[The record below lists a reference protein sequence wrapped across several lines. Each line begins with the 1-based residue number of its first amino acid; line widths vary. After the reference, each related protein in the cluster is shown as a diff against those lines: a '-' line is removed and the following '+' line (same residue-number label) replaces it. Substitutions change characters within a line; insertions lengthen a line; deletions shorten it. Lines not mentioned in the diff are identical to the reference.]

1 MYIETKISLSLFLS
15 LSFFLLSTPFIC
27 NPNAFSYMSLSYI
40 LLDRK
45 IQLQISRAKL
55 VWRSHYI
62 HTLKNGFT
70 KDFIIIVNFIEQL
83 YCFLFLFFKYI
94 FIVDIYTILCIT
106 HAINRSNQLIYAL
119 TLILDSFV
127 IYVLQDPIH
136 SWYRTFCFS
145 PLLHCSSFFPIVPPR
160 QNFPTQHRH
169 HVTLLFLLPPSIYP
183 HTRA

>member
-1 MYIETKISLSLFLS
+1 MQPLHSSKKWFYKRFYYYRKFHRTIILF
-15 LSFFLLSTPFIC
+15 SFTF
-27 NPNAFSYMSLSYI
+27 
-40 LLDRK
+40 
-45 IQLQISRAKL
+45 
-55 VWRSHYI
+55 
-62 HTLKNGFT
+62 
-70 KDFIIIVNFIEQL
+70 
-83 YCFLFLFFKYI
+83 FFKCI

-106 HAINRSNQLIYAL
+106 YAINRSNQLVYAL

-145 PLLHCSSFFPIVPPR
+145 PLLHCSSFFPIVSPR

>member
-1 MYIETKISLSLFLS
+1 MYIETKISLSL
-15 LSFFLLSTPFIC
+15 SFSLLSTPFIC
-27 NPNAFSYMSLSYI
+27 NLNVFSYMSLSYI
-40 LLDRK
+40 LLDKK
-45 IQLQISRAKL
+45 IQLQISRIKL
-55 VWRSHYI
+55 VRCSHYI
-62 HTLKNGFT
+62 LPKNGFT

-83 YCFLFLFFKYI
+83 YYFLLLFFFKCI

-106 HAINRSNQLIYAL
+106 YAINRSNQLVYAL

-145 PLLHCSSFFPIVPPR
+145 PLLHCSSFFPIVSPR